1 MKKRFAIVTA
11 LCALLAGATAVPAS
25 AASLSGTYKTKIP
38 GNGRL
43 AGTWTIKFSHGNYKV
58 TDNGAVAVRGRYT
71 TSGNKLT
78 MKDTGG
84 PAACGP
90 TGHYRYSISGKTLKF
105 RNIDDRTVACSG
117 RFAVLSRTFTKI

>member
-25 AASLSGTYKTKIP
+25 AASLSGTFKTKIG
-38 GNGRL
+38 GNSRF

-71 TSGNKLT
+71 TSGSNLT
-78 MKDTGG
+78 MKDSGG

-90 TGHYRYSISGKTLKF
+90 TGRYTFKLSGSTLKF
-105 RNIDDRTVACSG
+105 KNKGDTTIACSG
-117 RFAVLSRTFTKI
+117 RAVVLSRTFTKA